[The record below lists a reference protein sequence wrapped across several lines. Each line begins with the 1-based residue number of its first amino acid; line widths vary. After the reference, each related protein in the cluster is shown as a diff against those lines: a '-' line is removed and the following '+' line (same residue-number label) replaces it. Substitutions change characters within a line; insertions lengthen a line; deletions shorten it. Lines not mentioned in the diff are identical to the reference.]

1 MVLKE
6 FIRKVASKNP
16 NLNRKLKLAGSNQSP
31 FQYVF
36 QTVYLSGMLGVGVF
50 IFIFI
55 LFSSDPIFPTL
66 VIANLLLI
74 PIVYLFLFSIVDVKA
89 TQLGRELDRDLL
101 FVSEYLLVTLESGV
115 PLPNALEQLSKIDRP
130 GGKFF
135 ERILREFKMGEDLEV
150 TLNHA
155 IDYCPSEDFR
165 NLIKKLKDSLSI
177 GVQLDKTLVD
187 FVNESSDK
195 KLIEIQGYSK
205 KLNPLIM
212 MYLVL
217 GIVIPSLGVT
227 FFILF
232 AAISGMNE
240 AMLRLILIVIF
251 LVMFLFQYF
260 AYSSL
265 KFSKSTL

>member
-1 MVLKE
+1 MVFKE
-6 FIRKVASKNP
+6 FIRKLTSKYP
-16 NLNRKLKLAGSNQSP
+16 TLNQRLKLAGSTQSP

-36 QTVYLSGMLGVGVF
+36 QTVYLSAMLGVGIF

-55 LFSSDPIFPTL
+55 LFSSEPIFLTL
-66 VIANLLLI
+66 IIGNILLVPLI
-74 PIVYLFLFSIVDVKA
+74 YLFLFSIVDVKA

-115 PLPNALEQLSKIDRP
+115 PLSNALLQLSKINRP
-130 GGKFF
+130 SGNFF
-135 ERILREFKMGEDLEV
+135 ERILREFKMGEDLEE

-155 IDYCPSEDFR
+155 ISYCPSEDFR
-165 NLIKKLKDSLSI
+165 NLIKKLKDSLNI
-177 GVQLDKTLVD
+177 GVQLNKTLVD

-205 KLNPLIM
+205 RLNPLIM

-232 AAISGMNE
+232 AAISGMSE
-240 AMLRLILIVIF
+240 DMLRVVLMFV
-251 LVMFLFQYF
+251 FLFMFAFQYI

>member
-6 FIRKVASKNP
+6 IIRKIASKYP
-16 NLNRKLKLAGSNQSP
+16 NLNHKLKLAGLNQSP
-31 FQYVF
+31 FQYIF
-36 QTVYLSGMLGVGVF
+36 QTIALTGMICAGIF

-55 LFSSDPIFPTL
+55 LFSSSPNFLT
-66 VIANLLLI
+66 LLI
-74 PIVYLFLFSIVDVKA
+74 GSILAIPLIYLFLFSIADVKA
-89 TQLGRELDRDLL
+89 KQLGRELDRDLL
-101 FVSEYLLVTLESGV
+101 FVSEYLLVTLESGI
-115 PLPNALEQLSKIDRP
+115 PLPNALEEMSKIQRP
-130 GGKFF
+130 GGIYF
-135 ERILREFKMGEDLEV
+135 ERILREFKMGEDLEQ
-150 TLNHA
+150 TLDDA

-165 NLIKKLKDSLSI
+165 NLIKKLRDSLSI

-187 FVNESSDK
+187 FVEESSDK

-217 GIVIPSLGVT
+217 GIVVPSLGVT

-232 AAISGMNE
+232 AAISGMSE
-240 AMLRLILIVIF
+240 GMLAFILSIIF
-251 LVMFLFQYF
+251 LFMFLFQYI